1 MRAASN
7 DVCPALAA
15 RYVIAAGTYT
25 EPAHKP
31 IVETSWYMRL
41 RNVRRRYRGEKISM
55 NVCCKLHFSPR
66 ESRLFSHRAGSL
78 KPLRIKITSSAG
90 TPPTTNIHLQPNR
103 LPTK

>member
-15 RYVIAAGTYT
+15 KYVIAAGTYT

-41 RNVRRRYRGEKISM
+41 RNVRSRYRGEKISM
-55 NVCCKLHFSPR
+55 NVRFKLHFSPR
-66 ESRLFSHRAGSL
+66 GPRLASQRAGSL
-78 KPLRIKITSSAG
+78 MPLRIKITSSAG
-90 TPPTTNIHLQPNR
+90 APPTTNIHLHPNL